1 MLRQLLQQFN
11 KIFHPPV
18 ADQQSGSVDATRGLE
33 VVQPLPELSNA
44 DLEVLYTQLLEGV
57 QQGRGQQ
64 WAVEYLQRMDD
75 RITVDRW
82 IDWLLIF
89 GEKVLLSPAPNH
101 RLARQMIQLGELG
114 IGTIGELS
122 YDIGIRLL
130 TRQFSTPEPE
140 NQTTQSENLPT
151 ALDSPPEVPVISE
164 SSPTTVIT
172 PLSLVIPP
180 EKEVTENVNPV
191 LQEWEAQNTVAT
203 PGNEQES
210 LLNLPPNVAD
220 TGDEL
225 WVSSDETSNLAQQLA
240 ANLSS
245 PQLRQAINVTDQ
257 DWFYQGLQLAK
268 TGDLQ
273 GAIAAYN
280 QAININPDVAEY
292 WFNKGLTLFHLQDF
306 PAAIAA
312 YDQAINIK
320 PQHYKSWYNRGLSLG
335 ELGEFTEAIACFAE
349 AIAIQ
354 PQNPQ
359 PWSSQGL
366 ALLKLG
372 EISEAISCYDQALT
386 LEPENPEHWYYR
398 GIALAV
404 AEQFADAIASYDQ
417 ATELNPDFHEVW
429 IDRGVVLF
437 NLGNWSQAIASWDQ
451 ALAREPDLY
460 LAWYNRGIA
469 LENLGEREKAIASYG
484 KAIGIKPDFHL
495 AWYNQ
500 AVALFYLDRFTAAI
514 HAYDKAL
521 EIKLDYWE
529 AWIGRGTAAGH
540 LLTPITSN
548 PDNPI
553 TSNNPTLLQSG
564 FAGRLASYEQGL
576 QHIYPDTHPEGWV
589 RLHIAKG
596 NTYYEQGKK
605 SPQTRDHW
613 HQAINSYSQ
622 ALLTIAP
629 FSELHL
635 EVLQSLTKVYLGLG
649 NIAEAEKLQQ
659 QAADLFTQLL
669 TESTRTDATKK
680 QLALKFAGIGQLQVD
695 LAVEYGDIV
704 EAWEMAEQGKNACL
718 TWLLSDY
725 QQQIYSQ
732 YYNSVQQLLNPHT
745 AIIYWHISPVS
756 LHTFII
762 KDQAPSPI
770 LLFTPIK
777 ETPTI
782 DAEKNLQ
789 PLTELPLPEGVRR
802 LIEFENWLENWEQ
815 EYQHYLTHTPD
826 KHSKTHHPWRV
837 EMQQHLLQLQ
847 DILEISTITQELE
860 DITHLILIPHRSL
873 HQLPLH
879 TIFSLASPSQHSGNN
894 FTISYLPSVQQ
905 GLSLNPQS
913 IGELSQ
919 QNLLSIEYPNSTNY
933 SSQKLAKFGAKIIS
947 EMCHNS
953 LIMQRENGTK
963 NQLVNALCENY
974 DILHF
979 IGDMI
984 NNHKE
989 PQKSAL
995 ILGDA
1000 EQITLAEM
1008 FSANLHNYKLIT
1020 LAAASTDK
1028 NQNINSEYVDLAIG
1042 LICSGVPYVVN
1053 TLWNVE
1059 SSANTLVMMEFY
1071 RRLQMNKSPVTAL
1084 AEATSWLKELT
1095 ALELTKWY
1103 EDLLNNLASDELTI
1117 KAYLATY
1124 LYKSSKML
1132 PEKKLYSHPYYWAA
1146 YTIKGID

>member
-11 KIFHPPV
+11 QFFHPPV
-18 ADQQSGSVDATRGLE
+18 ADQHSGAVDATRGWE
-33 VVQPLPELSNA
+33 VVQPLPELTNA
-44 DLEVLYTQLLEGV
+44 DLQVLYTQLLEGV
-57 QQGRGQQ
+57 EKGRGQQ
-64 WAVEYLQRMDD
+64 WALEYLQRMED
-75 RITVDRW
+75 RITVDHW

-114 IGTIGELS
+114 IGTVGELS

-130 TRQFSTPEPE
+130 TGKFSTPEPE
-140 NQTTQSENLPT
+140 NPSIEAQNVPT
-151 ALDSPPEVPVISE
+151 ASDSPPELPVISE
-164 SSPTTVIT
+164 SPETTPIT
-172 PLSLVIPP
+172 PSSLVIPP
-180 EKEVTENVNPV
+180 QQELTENIQSP
-191 LQEWEAQNTVAT
+191 LEWEAPNSVAT
-203 PGNEQES
+203 PGNRQEP
-210 LLNLPPNVAD
+210 LAHLPPNVAD
-220 TGDEL
+220 TLDEL
-225 WVSSDETSNLAQQLA
+225 LVSSDETSNLAPQLA

-245 PQLRQAINVTDQ
+245 PQPIPAINVTDQ
-257 DWFYQGLQLAK
+257 DWFYHGLQLAK

-280 QAININPDVAEY
+280 QAIDINPDVAEY
-292 WFNKGLTLFHLQDF
+292 WFNQGLTLFHLQDF

-320 PQHYKSWYNRGLSLG
+320 PQHYKSWYNRGLILG

-354 PQNPQ
+354 PENPQ
-359 PWSSQGL
+359 PWSSKGL

-372 EISEAISCYDQALT
+372 EISEAISCYDQALN

-404 AEQFADAIASYDQ
+404 GEQFADAIASYDQ
-417 ATELNPDFHEVW
+417 ALELDPEFYKVW
-429 IDRGVVLF
+429 IDKGVVLF
-437 NLGNWSQAIASWDQ
+437 NLSHWSQAIASWDQ
-451 ALAREPDLY
+451 ALGRQPDLY

-469 LENLGEREKAIASYG
+469 LENLGKREQAIASYQ
-484 KAIGIKPDFHL
+484 KTISIKPDFHL

-500 AVALFYLDRFTAAI
+500 AVALFYLDRFTEAI

-548 PDNPI
+548 PDNNI
-553 TSNNPTLLQSG
+553 TSNNPALLQSR

-576 QHIYPDTHPEGWV
+576 QHIHPDTHPEGWG

-605 SPQTRDHW
+605 SAQTRDYW
-613 HQAINSYSQ
+613 HQAINSYNE
-622 ALLTIAP
+622 ALNTIAEL
-629 FSELHL
+629 SEFHL
-635 EVLQSLTKVYLGLG
+635 EILQLLTKVYLGLG

-659 QAADLFTQLL
+659 QAADIYTQLL
-669 TESTRTDATKK
+669 TDSTRTDASKK
-680 QLALKFAGIGQLQVD
+680 QLVLKFAGIGQLQVD
-695 LAVEYGDIV
+695 LAVEHGDIV
-704 EAWEMAEQGKNACL
+704 EAWEIAEQGKNSCL

-782 DAEKNLQ
+782 DAEQNPQRLA
-789 PLTELPLPEGVRR
+789 ELPLPEGVRR

-815 EYQHYLTHTPD
+815 EYQQYLTHTPD

-837 EMQQHLLQLQ
+837 EIQQHLSQLHNILQ
-847 DILEISTITQELE
+847 ISTITQELE

-879 TIFSLASPSQHSGNN
+879 TLFSLGSPSQEPANN

-919 QNLLSIEYPNSTNY
+919 QNLLSIEYPHNTNY
-933 SSQKLAKFGAKIIS
+933 SSQKLAKFSAKMIS
-947 EMCHNS
+947 EMCNNS
-953 LIMQRENGTK
+953 LIMQGENTAP
-963 NQLVNALCENY
+963 NQIVNALYENY

-979 IGDMI
+979 VGDII
-984 NNHKE
+984 NNYKE

-1000 EQITLAEM
+1000 EQMTLAEM
-1008 FSANLHNYKLIT
+1008 STANLHKYKLIT
-1020 LAAASTDK
+1020 LAAAARTTQ
-1028 NQNINSEYVDLAIG
+1028 NQNINSEYVDLAMG

-1071 RRLQMNKSPVTAL
+1071 RRLQMNKTPVTAL

-1103 EDLLNNLASDELTI
+1103 EDLLNNLAADELAM